1 MDALAVI
8 RSFLN
13 TRLGVDPSR
22 VSPDATLEELQI
34 DSLILLELFFEFEDK
49 FNLAP
54 PQNPAAP
61 KTIAELLEVVEEAR
75 RATAAG

>member
-1 MDALAVI
+1 MDVLEVI
-8 RSFLN
+8 RRFLS
-13 TRLGVDPSR
+13 TRFGIDPAR
-22 VSPDATLEELQI
+22 VTAEATLDELQI

-61 KTIAELLEVVEEAR
+61 MTIGALLQLVEDAQQAR
-75 RATAAG
+75 TAS

>member
-13 TRLGVDPSR
+13 SRLGIDPSR
-22 VSPDATLEELQI
+22 VTVDATLDELQI

-61 KTIAELLEVVEEAR
+61 KTIATLLELVEGAQ